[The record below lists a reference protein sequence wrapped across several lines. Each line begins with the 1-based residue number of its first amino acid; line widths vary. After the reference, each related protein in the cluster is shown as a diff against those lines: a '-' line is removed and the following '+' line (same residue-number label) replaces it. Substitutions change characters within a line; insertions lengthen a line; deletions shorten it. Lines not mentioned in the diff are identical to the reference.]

1 MRCVHPALASRL
13 LAVFPDSFDGALLM
27 KLSRPFLVVL
37 ALFCAFGL
45 MFAPTVWASPT
56 GSIAGSVKD
65 PSGAVIS
72 SAKLT
77 LVNIATNA
85 KVEAASDSNGA
96 FQFLQLTP
104 AVYSLNVEA
113 DGFKKLVMEGIVVE
127 VDQITHVEATLQVGS
142 VSQTVEVS
150 GGAIPLLEN
159 DRSTLSN
166 VVESEVISNMPLNA
180 RQYLDLALLT
190 PGVLPSA
197 AGTQGGG
204 FNVAGAR
211 SQSNVFLLDGVS
223 NIDTQINSALGN
235 FRITDAVQEFAVQTS
250 VATAEFGRGTGGQ
263 VSIVTKSGTNQFH
276 GTAFEYLR
284 NSVLDAADF
293 FTNKNHGTKNPLHR
307 NQYGATLGGP
317 ILKDTMFSFLS
328 YEGFRQIAP
337 TVSSTRVPNAAERAS
352 VTDPISQS
360 LLQFWPAPTNPNAS
374 TGSNN
379 FIANVGATTFD
390 ETGLAKVDYN
400 FTKNDRLTA
409 RWAQYGGTVF
419 TPGALP
425 LVGGNANSPGSD
437 SGVLDYTHT
446 FSARFLNEVRF
457 GFSRNK
463 TFITVQDSGFNAA
476 TIFVDANG
484 NPLPGIVDAST
495 NQLDSGLPTIGIGGG
510 FAPLGSTSNLPQGRR
525 TNTYEIF
532 DNMSLIGPFGAS
544 KHSWRWGA
552 HVRRED
558 ARRFLDGSAR
568 GQFNF
573 SNFADFAAG
582 RVNTATL
589 LFGSTLAYWQR
600 YPWDLYWQDSYKVK
614 DNFTLNYGVRYEY
627 PSAIHQV
634 RDQAT
639 NFIPGVGPVL
649 LGTNKVL
656 AIDTTKSGP
665 ASFFYTQAPFTLSDT
680 GVNSD
685 KNNVAPVL
693 GFAYTPRF
701 AKGLFG
707 NDSTVI
713 RGGFRV
719 GYDEVFNNIPANMAL
734 NAPFNLTTTQVAGTT
749 QPAKFSYAVGLNQN
763 VPLVKNIGQP
773 NQVGLVGFSAED
785 QSLRSAYIYQYSFGV
800 QRQLGGAF
808 SLEVDYQG
816 SAGHKLGL
824 FIDRNQPEVTVNDPT
839 KRGNQAP
846 NAQMFPNSFFGS
858 IGTGVGIG
866 NSNYNGAVAIA
877 RYQGRHGIYFEG
889 SYTLGK
895 SIDNGSSYF
904 GSTGE
909 RAGLSDSTNL
919 AAERG
924 PSAFDIRHR
933 AVFTLVDDL
942 PVGPGHRLLGWN
954 NGVNR
959 QVFGGWQVSSIV
971 SIQSGT
977 PFTVFNNSADFSGFN
992 QFNDRPD
999 VVGTGPLH
1007 HDNSNP
1013 DAAFDKTY
1021 FSSTPPTG
1029 RVGTSGRNQYYG
1041 PGLQNWNFAVAKVF
1055 PLGTERV
1062 RLRFRADFFN
1072 LFNHTNFANPVA
1084 NQSSGNFSKITATVG
1099 SAVAT
1104 AVGTTAGVL
1113 GGGPRVIQGALRV
1126 EF

>member
-1 MRCVHPALASRL
+1 
-13 LAVFPDSFDGALLM
+13 M
-27 KLSRPFLVVL
+27 KLSRTFSIMLAVV
-37 ALFCAFGL
+37 FAFVL
-45 MFAPTVWASPT
+45 MFAPTVSASPT

-72 SAKLT
+72 SAKLM

-85 KVEAASDSNGA
+85 KVEATSDSNGE
-96 FQFLQLTP
+96 FQFLQLAP
-104 AVYSLNVEA
+104 AAYSLNVEA
-113 DGFKKLVMEGIVVE
+113 AGFKKMVMAGIVVE
-127 VDQITHVEATLQVGS
+127 VDQITHVEATLQLGS
-142 VSQTVEVS
+142 VSDTVEVS
-150 GGAIPLLEN
+150 GGAIPLLES

-166 VVESEVISNMPLNA
+166 VVESKVISNMPLNA

-235 FRITDAVQEFAVQTS
+235 FRVTDAVQEFAVQTS

-293 FTNKNHGTKNPLHR
+293 FTNKNGGTKNPLHR

-317 ILKDTMFSFLS
+317 ILKDTMFFFLS

-337 TVSSTRVPNAAERAS
+337 AVSSTRVPNAAERAS
-352 VTDPISQS
+352 VTDPISKS
-360 LLQFWPAPTNPNAS
+360 LLQFWPNPTNPNAP

-390 ETGLAKVDYN
+390 ETGLARVDYN
-400 FTKNDRLTA
+400 FTRNDRLTG
-409 RWAQYGGTVF
+409 RWTQYGGTIF

-425 LVGGNANSPGSD
+425 LQGGNANSPASD

-476 TIFVDANG
+476 TIFVDASG
-484 NPLPGIVDAST
+484 NPLPGIVDGAT
-495 NQLDSGLPTIGIGGG
+495 NHLDSGLPTIGISGG
-510 FAPLGSTSNLPQGRR
+510 FAPLGSTSNLPQGRI

-544 KHSWRWGA
+544 KHSWRWG
-552 HVRRED
+552 VQGRRED

-573 SNFADFAAG
+573 QSFADFAAG
-582 RVNTATL
+582 KVNTSTL

-600 YPWDLYWQDSYKVK
+600 YPWAVYWQDAYKVK
-614 DNFTLNYGVRYEY
+614 DNLTLNYGVRYEY

-656 AIDTTKSGP
+656 AIDTTKTGP

-685 KNNVAPVL
+685 HNNVAPVF

-701 AKGLFG
+701 AKSFVG

-749 QPAKFSYAVGLNQN
+749 QPGKFSYAVGLNQN
-763 VPLVKNIGQP
+763 VPLVKNIGLP

-785 QSLRSAYIYQYSFGV
+785 QNLQSAYIYQYSLGV
-800 QRQLGGAF
+800 QRQLGSAF

-816 SAGHKLGL
+816 SVGHKLGL
-824 FIDRNQPEVTVNDPT
+824 FLDRNQPRVTVNDPT

-846 NAQMFPNSFFGS
+846 NVQVFPNPFFGS

-866 NSNYNGAVAIA
+866 NSNYDGAVAIA
-877 RYQGRHGIYFEG
+877 RYQGRHGVYFEG
-889 SYTLGK
+889 SYTFGK
-895 SIDNGSSYF
+895 SIDNGSAYF
-904 GSTGE
+904 GSSGE
-909 RAGLSDSTNL
+909 RTGLADSTNL
-919 AAERG
+919 AADRG
-924 PSAFDIRHR
+924 PSSFDIRHR

-942 PVGPGHRLLGWN
+942 PVGPGHRVLGWT

-959 QVFGGWQVSSIV
+959 QVFGGWQISTIV
-971 SIQSGT
+971 SVQSGT
-977 PFTVFNNSADFSGFN
+977 PFTVYNNSADFSGFN

-999 VVGTGPLH
+999 VVGIGPLH
-1007 HDNSNP
+1007 QDNSNP
-1013 DAAFDKTY
+1013 DAAFNTTY
-1021 FSSTPPTG
+1021 FSKTPPTG

-1072 LFNHTNFANPVA
+1072 LFNHTNFANPVG
-1084 NQSSGNFSKITATVG
+1084 NQSNGNFGKITATVG
-1099 SAVAT
+1099 SGTAT
-1104 AVGTTAGVL
+1104 AVGTTAGVQ
-1113 GGGPRVIQGALRV
+1113 GGGARVIQGALRV

>member
-1 MRCVHPALASRL
+1 
-13 LAVFPDSFDGALLM
+13 M
-27 KLSRPFLVVL
+27 KLPRVSSLLLTLVSTVV
-37 ALFCAFGL
+37 L
-45 MFAPTVWASPT
+45 MFAPTVSASPT
-56 GSIAGSVKD
+56 GSITGFVKD
-65 PSGAVIS
+65 QSGSMIS
-72 SAKLT
+72 GGKLT
-77 LVNIATNA
+77 LTNLSTNA
-85 KVEAASDSNGA
+85 KVEAESDGNGG
-96 FQFLQLTP
+96 FQFLQLAP
-104 AVYSLNVEA
+104 AMYSLRVEA
-113 DGFKKLVMEGIVVE
+113 AGFKNVVIDNIVVQ
-127 VDQITHVEATLQVGS
+127 VDTITHLDPTLQVGS
-142 VSQTVEVS
+142 VTETIEVS
-150 GGAIPLLEN
+150 GGAIPLLES

-166 VVESEVISNMPLNA
+166 VIDSQVISNMPLNA

-223 NIDTQINSALGN
+223 NIDTQVNSALGN
-235 FRITDAVQEFAVQTS
+235 FRITDGVQEFAVQTS

-293 FTNKNHGTKNPLHR
+293 FTNKNGGKKNPLHR
-307 NQYGATLGGP
+307 NQYGGTLGGP
-317 ILKDTMFSFLS
+317 ILKNRMFFFLS

-337 TVSSTRVPNAAERAS
+337 TVSSTRVPTDAERAS
-352 VTDPISQS
+352 VTDPISRS
-360 LLQFWPAPTNPNAS
+360 LLKFWPAANFTPSSGT
-374 TGSNN
+374 NN
-379 FIANVGATTFD
+379 FIANVSAATFD

-400 FTKNDRLTA
+400 FSERDHLTA
-409 RWAQYGGTVF
+409 RWAQYGGTTL

-425 LVGGNANSPGSD
+425 SLGGNGNSPASD
-437 SGVLDYTHT
+437 SGVIDYTHM
-446 FSARFLNEVRF
+446 FSPRLLNEVRF

-476 TIFVDANG
+476 TIFVDSSG
-484 NPLPGIVDAST
+484 QPLPGIVDGSK
-495 NQLDSGLPTIGIGGG
+495 NQLDSGLPTIGISGG
-510 FAPLGSTSNLPQGRR
+510 FAPLGSTSNLPQGRI

-532 DNMSLIGPFGAS
+532 DNMSLIAPFGAS
-544 KHSWRWGA
+544 RHSWRWGVHA
-552 HVRRED
+552 RRED

-600 YPWDLYWQDSYKVK
+600 YPWDLYWQDTYKVK

-634 RDQAT
+634 RNQAT

-649 LGTNKVL
+649 LGSDKVL
-656 AIDTTKSGP
+656 AIDTTKKGP
-665 ASFFYTQAPFTLSDT
+665 DSLFFTQAPFTLSDT
-680 GVNSD
+680 GVNLD
-685 KNNVAPVL
+685 KNNFAPVV
-693 GFAYTPRF
+693 GFAYTPRI
-701 AKGLFG
+701 AKSLFG
-707 NDSTVI
+707 NDKTVI
-713 RGGFRV
+713 RGGFRM
-719 GYDEVFNNIPANMAL
+719 GYDEIFNNIPANMAL
-734 NAPFNLTTTQVAGTT
+734 NAPFNLTTTQIAGTT
-749 QPAKFSYAVGLNQN
+749 QPATPSNPSGKFSYAVGLDQN
-763 VPLVKNIGQP
+763 VALVKNIGKP
-773 NQVGLVGFSAED
+773 NQVGLVGFSSED
-785 QSLRSAYIYQYSFGV
+785 QNLRSAYIYQYSLGI
-800 QRQLGGAF
+800 QRQLGSAF

-816 SAGHKLGL
+816 STGHKLGL
-824 FIDRNQPEVTVNDPT
+824 FIDQNQPKVTVNDPT
-839 KRGNQAP
+839 KRGSQSP
-846 NAQMFPNSFFGS
+846 NFQVFPNPFFGS

-866 NSNYNGAVAIA
+866 NSNYSGAVATA

-889 SYTLGK
+889 SYTFGK
-895 SIDNGSSYF
+895 SIDDGSSFF
-904 GSTGE
+904 GSSGE
-909 RAGLSDSTNL
+909 RAGLADSTNL
-919 AAERG
+919 AADRG
-924 PSAFDIRHR
+924 PSSFDIRHR
-933 AVFTLVDDL
+933 AVFTLVVDL

-959 QVFGGWQVSSIV
+959 QVFGGWQISGIT

-977 PFTVFNNSADFSGFN
+977 PFTVFNSSQDFSGFN

-1007 HDNSNP
+1007 QDNRNP
-1013 DAAFDKTY
+1013 DAAFDPAY
-1021 FSSTPPTG
+1021 FGCVTAPKLDCTKAVPPTG
-1029 RVGTSGRNQYYG
+1029 RLGTSGRNQYYG

-1072 LFNHTNFANPVA
+1072 LFNHTNFANPVGS
-1084 NQSSGNFSKITATVG
+1084 QSSGNFGKITATVG
-1099 SAVAT
+1099 SATAT
-1104 AVGTTAGVL
+1104 AVGTTAGVV

>member
-1007 HDNSNP
+1007 HDNRIGILPWPRSSRWARKESVCDSARTSLICLTTLISP
-1013 DAAFDKTY
+1013 ILSRTRAA
-1021 FSSTPPTG
+1021 
-1029 RVGTSGRNQYYG
+1029 GTSAKSQQ
-1041 PGLQNWNFAVAKVF
+1041 LWAVLW
-1055 PLGTERV
+1055 PR
-1062 RLRFRADFFN
+1062 R
-1072 LFNHTNFANPVA
+1072 
-1084 NQSSGNFSKITATVG
+1084 
-1099 SAVAT
+1099 SALLLAS
-1104 AVGTTAGVL
+1104 
-1113 GGGPRVIQGALRV
+1113 
-1126 EF
+1126 